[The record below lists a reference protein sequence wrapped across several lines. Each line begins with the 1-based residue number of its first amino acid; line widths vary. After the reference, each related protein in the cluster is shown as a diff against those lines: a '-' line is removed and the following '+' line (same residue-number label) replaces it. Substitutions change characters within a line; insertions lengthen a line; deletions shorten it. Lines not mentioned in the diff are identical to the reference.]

1 MTTMKV
7 FLDTNIFIEYTTCR
21 KQFRWVR
28 DVFDAI
34 EDEIISAVASV
45 GGMYT
50 NAYLVTLYF
59 KEHGIHRPEQTER
72 VRQTLLAFLQLAP
85 TVDCSAETVQ
95 EAVNDER
102 FTDIEDSFQYHCAL
116 QNDCDVLLTI
126 FFDSPPCVPYYIIIY
141 ILLFIDM
148 GWGPCIFRLLTVN
161 LLTLPI
167 FQPISMLFDRELIE
181 MGDKKLSLS
190 FFNTFRA
197 S

>member
-1 MTTMKV
+1 MKV

-116 QNDCDVLLTI
+116 QNDCDVLLTRLLRLVEVNRLTVNSR

-141 ILLFIDM
+141 IYTSFYRYGVGTM
-148 GWGPCIFRLLTVN
+148 HFSAVN
-161 LLTLPI
+161 C
-167 FQPISMLFDRELIE
+167 
-181 MGDKKLSLS
+181 
-190 FFNTFRA
+190 
-197 S
+197 

>member
-116 QNDCDVLLTI
+116 QSDCDVLLTI
-126 FFDSPPCVPYYIIIY
+126 NIKDYKNVLGQRPEV
-141 ILLFIDM
+141 
-148 GWGPCIFRLLTVN
+148 LTPEEFVEKY
-161 LLTLPI
+161 L
-167 FQPISMLFDRELIE
+167 
-181 MGDKKLSLS
+181 K
-190 FFNTFRA
+190 
-197 S
+197 

>member
-1 MTTMKV
+1 MKV

-72 VRQTLLAFLQLAP
+72 VRQTLLAFLQLA
-85 TVDCSAETVQ
+85 Q

-126 FFDSPPCVPYYIIIY
+126 NIKDYKNVLGQRPEV
-141 ILLFIDM
+141 
-148 GWGPCIFRLLTVN
+148 LTPEEFVEKY
-161 LLTLPI
+161 L
-167 FQPISMLFDRELIE
+167 
-181 MGDKKLSLS
+181 K
-190 FFNTFRA
+190 
-197 S
+197 

>member
-1 MTTMKV
+1 MKV

-167 FQPISMLFDRELIE
+167 FQANSMLLDGELIE
-181 MGDKKLSLS
+181 LGDKKLSLS
-190 FFNTFRA
+190 FFNTFWA

>member
-1 MTTMKV
+1 MKV

>member
-1 MTTMKV
+1 MKV

-59 KEHGIHRPEQTER
+59 KDHGILRPEQTEG
-72 VRQTLLAFLQLAP
+72 VRQTLLAFLQLAS
-85 TVDCSAETVQ
+85 TVDCSSDTVQ

-116 QNDCDVLLTI
+116 QHDCDVLLTI
-126 FFDSPPCVPYYIIIY
+126 NIKDYKNVLGQRPEV
-141 ILLFIDM
+141 
-148 GWGPCIFRLLTVN
+148 LTPEEFVERY
-161 LLTLPI
+161 L
-167 FQPISMLFDRELIE
+167 
-181 MGDKKLSLS
+181 K
-190 FFNTFRA
+190 
-197 S
+197 

>member
-1 MTTMKV
+1 MP
-7 FLDTNIFIEYTTCR
+7 LGI
-21 KQFRWVR
+21 
-28 DVFDAI
+28 ALP
-34 EDEIISAVASV
+34 
-45 GGMYT
+45 GGFFGSYGWWRLT
-50 NAYLVTLYF
+50 GL
-59 KEHGIHRPEQTER
+59 
-72 VRQTLLAFLQLAP
+72 
-85 TVDCSAETVQ
+85 TVNS
-95 EAVNDER
+95 R
-102 FTDIEDSFQYHCAL
+102 
-116 QNDCDVLLTI
+116 
-126 FFDSPPCVPYYIIIY
+126 FFDSPPRVPYNIIIY

>member
-28 DVFDAI
+28 HAFDAI

-141 ILLFIDM
+141 IY
-148 GWGPCIFRLLTVN
+148 
-161 LLTLPI
+161 
-167 FQPISMLFDRELIE
+167 
-181 MGDKKLSLS
+181 
-190 FFNTFRA
+190 FFL
-197 S
+197 

>member
-59 KEHGIHRPEQTER
+59 KEHDIHRPEQTER
-72 VRQTLLAFLQLAP
+72 VRQTLLAFLQLAS
-85 TVDCSAETVQ
+85 TVDCSSDTVQ

-116 QNDCDVLLTI
+116 QHDCDVLLTI
-126 FFDSPPCVPYYIIIY
+126 NIKDYKNVLGQRPEV
-141 ILLFIDM
+141 
-148 GWGPCIFRLLTVN
+148 LTPEEFVERY
-161 LLTLPI
+161 L
-167 FQPISMLFDRELIE
+167 
-181 MGDKKLSLS
+181 K
-190 FFNTFRA
+190 
-197 S
+197 